1 MINWVA
7 KRSGICLLLAS
18 LIGCPMASA
27 EPQLNAET
35 SCAAPLRAFEAEIE
49 GAVELDRQIH
59 PLRTQMLHLLKS
71 CQQVIEQQLTE
82 LQQDY
87 SQLPADSQCQLGLRD
102 LEPFVPLFTDMQVQ
116 IDQQPLAT
124 HAEKRSAI
132 AHFRVIT
139 PGVLRTVNGV
149 FLHRYA
155 VCEPEL
161 EIRGQSVIR

>member
-7 KRSGICLLLAS
+7 KRTGICLLVVGLNGYP
-18 LIGCPMASA
+18 IASA

-35 SCAAPLRAFEAEIE
+35 DCAAPLRAFEAEIE
-49 GAVELDRQIH
+49 GAVELDRQISS
-59 PLRTQMLHLLKS
+59 LRAQMLQLLKS

-87 SQLPADSQCQLGLRD
+87 SELPGDSQCQLGLRD

-116 IDQQPLAT
+116 INQQPLAT

-155 VCEPEL
+155 VCEPES
-161 EIRGQSVIR
+161 EIHAQSVIR